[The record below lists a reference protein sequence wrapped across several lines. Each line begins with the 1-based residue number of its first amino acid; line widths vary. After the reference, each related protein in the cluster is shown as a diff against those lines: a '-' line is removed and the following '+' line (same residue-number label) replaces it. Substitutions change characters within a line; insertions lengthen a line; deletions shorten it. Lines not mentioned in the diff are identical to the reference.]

1 MTRGHEVR
9 HRWGRSQLKW
19 VFCRRNTLLKKPEIH
34 PESSLIQPLPGQ
46 ASSWILLAVSGQDLN
61 SIIRHCECFPTLK
74 NRLWSFYV
82 FILKD

>member
-1 MTRGHEVR
+1 MIRRDEVR
-9 HRWGRSQLKW
+9 YRWGRSQVKW

-46 ASSWILLAVSGQDLN
+46 APSWSLLAVSSQDLN
-61 SIIRHCECFPTLK
+61 SITQHCECFPILK
-74 NRLWSFYV
+74 NRLWGFHV